1 MNKQMTD
8 ANYYKRIIIAL
19 VLGWIAIWIYRT
31 VLTPIYPQ
39 IQSDLGNVSDSQI
52 GLVASVYFF
61 AYTGMQI
68 PSGALVDRFGQKR
81 VLIPAFL
88 GFAVAAFII
97 GTAHTLTQVYLGAL
111 VAGISTGSYYG
122 AAFSLSAKY
131 TPKDKKS
138 FSNAIINSGSALGM
152 IIGLVGS
159 SVLVGGLNIQ
169 WNYMLY
175 MTGIIIL
182 AVTVVF
188 VLFIKSD
195 NIQTPTQQAK
205 GSRHSVSTSTQQV
218 SLFAPKQL
226 VIYFVYFATCYGYY
240 MIVTWLP
247 SFLVAEKNF
256 EQSSVGYVAAIVA
269 ITAVPGAL
277 IFSKYIDKNA
287 HQRLN
292 LIVILLFA
300 AAITISLTVFSPTP
314 IVLYIALIL
323 YGLLGK
329 LAIDPVLITYVSDSV
344 KEDVVAKAL
353 GMFNFFGMSSSVVAP
368 WLTGL
373 IGDMTGSKVIAFYIS
388 AILLVIAALLF
399 IFVVLLRKDKQQI
412 HVQ

>member
-1 MNKQMTD
+1 MAQ
-8 ANYYKRIIIAL
+8 L
-19 VLGWIAIWIYRT
+19 
-31 VLTPIYPQ
+31 
-39 IQSDLGNVSDSQI
+39 
-52 GLVASVYFF
+52 
-61 AYTGMQI
+61 
-68 PSGALVDRFGQKR
+68 
-81 VLIPAFL
+81 
-88 GFAVAAFII
+88 
-97 GTAHTLTQVYLGAL
+97 
-111 VAGISTGSYYG
+111 
-122 AAFSLSAKY
+122 SLSAKY

-175 MTGIIIL
+175 MTSIIIL
-182 AVTVVF
+182 AVTCVF

-195 NIQTPTQQAK
+195 KSQTSTQQAK
-205 GSRHSVSTSTQQV
+205 ETHHTVSTETQQV

-292 LIVILLFA
+292 LIVF
-300 AAITISLTVFSPTP
+300 TICSCD
-314 IVLYIALIL
+314 Y
-323 YGLLGK
+323 
-329 LAIDPVLITYVSDSV
+329 
-344 KEDVVAKAL
+344 
-353 GMFNFFGMSSSVVAP
+353 N
-368 WLTGL
+368 
-373 IGDMTGSKVIAFYIS
+373 
-388 AILLVIAALLF
+388 
-399 IFVVLLRKDKQQI
+399 
-412 HVQ
+412 

>member
-1 MNKQMTD
+1 MSEQTID
-8 ANYYKRIIIAL
+8 ANYYKKIIIAL

-39 IQSDLGNVSDSQI
+39 IQSDLGNVSDSQM

-68 PSGALVDRFGQKR
+68 PSGAIVDKFGQKR

-88 GFAVAAFII
+88 GFAIAAFII
-97 GTAHTLTQVYLGAL
+97 GTAHTLTQIYLGAL
-111 VAGISTGSYYG
+111 IAGISTGSYYG

-152 IIGLVGS
+152 IIGLIGS

-182 AVTVVF
+182 AVTVF
-188 VLFIKSD
+188 FILFIKSD
-195 NIQTPTQQAK
+195 KLQTT
-205 GSRHSVSTSTQQV
+205 TQQV
-218 SLFAPKQL
+218 KEKSDTPSGSIQHTSLFAPKQL

-247 SFLVAEKNF
+247 SFLVAEKHF
-256 EQSSVGYVAAIVA
+256 AQSSVGYVAAIVA

-277 IFSKYIDKNA
+277 LFSKYIDKNA
-287 HQRLN
+287 HQRHN

-314 IVLYIALIL
+314 AVLYIALIL

-329 LAIDPVLITYVSDSV
+329 LAIDPVLITYVSNSV
-344 KEDVVAKAL
+344 KQEVVAKAL
-353 GMFNFFGMSSSVVAP
+353 GIFNFFGMCSSVVAP

-373 IGDMTGSKVIAFYIS
+373 IGDMTGSKVTAFYIS

-399 IFVVLLRKDKQQI
+399 IGVVMLRKNEHPHAQ
-412 HVQ
+412 